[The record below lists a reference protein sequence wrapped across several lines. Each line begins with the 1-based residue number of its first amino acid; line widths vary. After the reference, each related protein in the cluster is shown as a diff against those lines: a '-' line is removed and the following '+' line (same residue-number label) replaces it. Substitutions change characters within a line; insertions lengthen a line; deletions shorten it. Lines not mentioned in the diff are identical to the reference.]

1 MDENDMEHNE
11 DADDEF
17 TEDDEDTKNIWYYIR
32 RLVKKDT
39 RPVMEDQARSP
50 KKVLLLPIF

>member
-1 MDENDMEHNE
+1 MDGNDIEHE

-17 TEDDEDTKNIWYYIR
+17 TEDDEDTNNIWYYIT

-39 RPVMEDQARSP
+39 R
-50 KKVLLLPIF
+50 